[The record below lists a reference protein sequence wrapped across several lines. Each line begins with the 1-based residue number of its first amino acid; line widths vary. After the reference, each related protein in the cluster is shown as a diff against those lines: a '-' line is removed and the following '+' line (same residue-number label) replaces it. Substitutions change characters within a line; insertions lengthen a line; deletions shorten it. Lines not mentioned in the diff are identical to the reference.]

1 MKYNT
6 KKNKGKNLKK
16 NFKNKTNK
24 KYFGGSQIENTSDNI
39 NEINNSNFTDDNP
52 LQEINRQVQQEDSLK
67 NLLPSYQMPSV
78 NLENSELLNKASDLV
93 EGVGV
98 EAIDKLGNS
107 LGLDLTN
114 PEQVNEKLKQINET
128 LTNPD
133 NVAQLKK
140 ILSNVAE
147 IGAVGIEAAQPFIDP
162 LIDTTVDKFKTA
174 ASEMGEAGV
183 KIALNTA
190 EEIPGVGV
198 IVGTI
203 RNLSNASEAGLAAI
217 NAGSEVLKTTSDS
230 INAAT
235 KNFNRL
241 IKEKGDLL
249 ERTQNS
255 IDSFMNPLKKTSQ
268 NYMQQYNTQNYYNP
282 TKNTLRG
289 GRQLKKKHKKT
300 KRNH

>member
-6 KKNKGKNLKK
+6 KKNKGKTIKKIIRKKTSKNL
-16 NFKNKTNK
+16 
-24 KYFGGSQIENTSDNI
+24 YGGNQIDNI
-39 NEINNSNFTDDNP
+39 NNVSQNDAI
-52 LQEINRQVQQEDSLK
+52 QEINKQVNQENSFK
-67 NLLPSYQMPSV
+67 NLLPSYQMPSI
-78 NLENSELLNKASDLV
+78 NLENSELLNKATDLV

-98 EAIDKLGNS
+98 QAIDKLGNS
-107 LGLDLTN
+107 LGFDLTN
-114 PEQVNEKLKQINET
+114 PEQINQKLQKINET
-128 LTNPD
+128 LTNP
-133 NVAQLKK
+133 NNIAQLKE
-140 ILSNVAE
+140 IMSNVAE

-162 LIDTTVDKFKTA
+162 LIETTVDKFKTA

-203 RNLSNASEAGLAAI
+203 RNISNASEAGLAAI
-217 NAGSEVLKTTSDS
+217 NAGSEVVKTASDS

-255 IDSFMNPLKKTSQ
+255 INTFMNPLNKYSQ
-268 NYMQQYNTQNYYNP
+268 NYIQKYNPQNYVTNYNQV
-282 TKNTLRG
+282 KNTLKG
-289 GRQLKKKHKKT
+289 GKRYNKKNKIT
-300 KRNH
+300 KRNKI